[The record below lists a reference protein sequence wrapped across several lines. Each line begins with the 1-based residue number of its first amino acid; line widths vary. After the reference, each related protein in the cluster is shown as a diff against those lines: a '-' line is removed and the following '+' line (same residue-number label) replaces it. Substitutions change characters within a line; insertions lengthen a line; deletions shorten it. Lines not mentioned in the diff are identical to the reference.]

1 MSAVRDGRD
10 GGKGSDKDSDGDN
23 GGDNGGDNDKKRT
36 GRTTMTPVV
45 QLDAV
50 SREFAGTAAVRDL
63 DLTVRRGEFTALLG
77 PSGCGKTTTLRMIA
91 GFLEPTAGRIL
102 LEGEDATRLPPER
115 RNIGMVFQSYA
126 LFPHLTVEKNV
137 AFGLKM
143 RGVEDGAR
151 RIRAGEAL
159 ELVGLSHLAGRKPKQ
174 LSGGQQQRIALARA
188 IAVRPSV
195 LLLDEPLS
203 NLDARLRVQ
212 MRQELARIQKETG
225 LTAILVT
232 HDQEEALELADS
244 MVILDQG
251 TVAQQGAPREVFGA
265 PANRFVAEFLG
276 YENFVELPDGRTVTI
291 RPEHVTVVSPESTP
305 EPLTLPGGTTVDAV
319 LTSVRFR
326 GTDCVV
332 TAVSEGRTVLA
343 TSSDFEL
350 RTGRQVR
357 LHLPAAHT
365 IDLPRTKQELQTS

>member
-1 MSAVRDGRD
+1 MR
-10 GGKGSDKDSDGDN
+10 
-23 GGDNGGDNDKKRT
+23 
-36 GRTTMTPVV
+36 PVV
-45 QLDAV
+45 QLDSV
-50 SREFAGTAAVRDL
+50 SREFAGTAAVREL

-126 LFPHLTVEKNV
+126 LFPHMTVAKNV

-143 RGVEDGAR
+143 RGIPDGELR
-151 RIRAGEAL
+151 TRTGEAL

-203 NLDARLRVQ
+203 NLDARLRIQ

-251 TVAQQGAPREVFGA
+251 TVAQQGAPREVFRA

-291 RPEHVTVVSPESTP
+291 RPEHVEVLTPESTDSTP
-305 EPLTLPGGTTVDAV
+305 STDCTPSGGTTVDAV
-319 LTSVRFR
+319 LTAVRFR

-357 LHLPAAHT
+357 VHLPAAHT
-365 IDLPRTKQELQTS
+365 IDLPRTKQELPTS

>member
-1 MSAVRDGRD
+1 
-10 GGKGSDKDSDGDN
+10 
-23 GGDNGGDNDKKRT
+23 
-36 GRTTMTPVV
+36 MTPVV

-50 SREFAGTAAVRDL
+50 SREFAGTAAVREL

-137 AFGLKM
+137 AFGLRM
-143 RGVEDGAR
+143 RGIADGELR
-151 RIRAGEAL
+151 TRTGEAL

-203 NLDARLRVQ
+203 NLDARLRIQ

-225 LTAILVT
+225 ITAILVT
-232 HDQEEALELADS
+232 HDQEEALELADN

-251 TVAQQGAPREVFGA
+251 TVAQQGAPREVFGT

-291 RPEHVTVVSPESTP
+291 RPEHVEVFTPESPESP
-305 EPLTLPGGTTVDAV
+305 ESPTLPGGTTVDAV
-319 LTSVRFR
+319 LTAVRFR

-332 TAVSEGRTVLA
+332 TAVSQGRTVLA
-343 TSSDFEL
+343 TSGDFEL

-365 IDLPRTKQELQTS
+365 IDLPRTKQEQPTS

>member
-1 MSAVRDGRD
+1 
-10 GGKGSDKDSDGDN
+10 
-23 GGDNGGDNDKKRT
+23 
-36 GRTTMTPVV
+36 MTPVV

-91 GFLEPTAGRIL
+91 GFLEPTSGRIL
-102 LEGEDATRLPPER
+102 LEGEDATRLPAER

-126 LFPHLTVEKNV
+126 LFPHMSVEKNV

-143 RGVEDGAR
+143 RGVPDREL
-151 RIRAGEAL
+151 RACVGEAL
-159 ELVGLSHLAGRKPKQ
+159 ELVGLSHLSGRKPKQ

-203 NLDARLRVQ
+203 NLDARLRIQ

-232 HDQEEALELADS
+232 HDQEEALELSDN
-244 MVILDQG
+244 MVILNQG
-251 TVAQQGAPREVFGA
+251 TVAQQGAPREVFRA
-265 PANRFVAEFLG
+265 PADRFVAEFLG

-291 RPEHVTVVSPESTP
+291 RPEHVDVLTPESP
-305 EPLTLPGGTTVDAV
+305 VPAGGTTVDAD
-319 LTSVRFR
+319 LTAVRFR

-332 TAVSEGRTVLA
+332 TATSKGRTVLA
-343 TSSDFEL
+343 TTSDFAL
-350 RTGRQVR
+350 RTGQRIR
-357 LHLPAAHT
+357 LYLPAAHT
-365 IDLPRTKQELQTS
+365 IDLPRTDLPRTKQELPAP

>member
-1 MSAVRDGRD
+1 
-10 GGKGSDKDSDGDN
+10 
-23 GGDNGGDNDKKRT
+23 
-36 GRTTMTPVV
+36 MTPVV
-45 QLDAV
+45 QLVAV

-91 GFLEPTAGRIL
+91 GFLEPTSGRIL
-102 LEGEDATRLPPER
+102 LEGEDATRLPAER

-126 LFPHLTVEKNV
+126 LFPHLSVEKNV
-137 AFGLKM
+137 GFGLKM
-143 RGVEDGAR
+143 RGVPGRELR
-151 RIRAGEAL
+151 TRVGEAL
-159 ELVGLSHLAGRKPKQ
+159 ELVGLSHLSGRKPKQ

-203 NLDARLRVQ
+203 NLDARLRIQ

-232 HDQEEALELADS
+232 HDQEEALELADN
-244 MVILDQG
+244 MVILNQG
-251 TVAQQGAPREVFGA
+251 TVAQQGAPREVFRA
-265 PANRFVAEFLG
+265 PADRFVAEFLG

-291 RPEHVTVVSPESTP
+291 RPEHVDVLTPGSPAP
-305 EPLTLPGGTTVDAV
+305 AGGTTVDAD
-319 LTSVRFR
+319 LTAVRFR

-332 TAVSEGRTVLA
+332 TAASKGRTVLA
-343 TSSDFEL
+343 TTSDFEL
-350 RTGRQVR
+350 RTGQQIR

-365 IDLPRTKQELQTS
+365 IDLPPIDLPRTKQELPAP

>member
-1 MSAVRDGRD
+1 
-10 GGKGSDKDSDGDN
+10 
-23 GGDNGGDNDKKRT
+23 
-36 GRTTMTPVV
+36 MTPVV
-45 QLDAV
+45 QLEAV

-102 LEGEDATRLPPER
+102 LEGEDATRLPAER

-126 LFPHLTVEKNV
+126 LFPHMSVEKNV

-143 RGVEDGAR
+143 RGVPDRELR
-151 RIRAGEAL
+151 TRVGEAL
-159 ELVGLSHLAGRKPKQ
+159 ELVGLSHLSGRKPKQ

-203 NLDARLRVQ
+203 NLDARLRIQ

-232 HDQEEALELADS
+232 HDQEEALELADN
-244 MVILDQG
+244 MVILNQG
-251 TVAQQGAPREVFGA
+251 TVAQQGAPREVFRA
-265 PANRFVAEFLG
+265 PADRFVAEFLG

-291 RPEHVTVVSPESTP
+291 RPEHVDVLSPESP
-305 EPLTLPGGTTVDAV
+305 APAGGTTVDAD

-332 TAVSEGRTVLA
+332 TAASKGRTVLA
-343 TSSDFEL
+343 TTSDFEL
-350 RTGRQVR
+350 RTGQQIR

-365 IDLPRTKQELQTS
+365 IDLPRIDLPRTKQELPAP

>member
-1 MSAVRDGRD
+1 
-10 GGKGSDKDSDGDN
+10 
-23 GGDNGGDNDKKRT
+23 
-36 GRTTMTPVV
+36 MTPVV
-45 QLDAV
+45 QLVAV

-91 GFLEPTAGRIL
+91 GFLEPTSGRIL
-102 LEGEDATRLPPER
+102 LEGEDATRLPAER

-126 LFPHLTVEKNV
+126 LFPHLSVEKNV
-137 AFGLKM
+137 GFGLKM
-143 RGVEDGAR
+143 RGVPDRELR
-151 RIRAGEAL
+151 TRVGEAL
-159 ELVGLSHLAGRKPKQ
+159 ELVGLSHLSGRKPKQ

-203 NLDARLRVQ
+203 NLDARLRIQ

-232 HDQEEALELADS
+232 HDQEEALELADN
-244 MVILDQG
+244 MVILNQG
-251 TVAQQGAPREVFGA
+251 TVAQQGAPREVFRA
-265 PANRFVAEFLG
+265 PADRFVAEFLG

-291 RPEHVTVVSPESTP
+291 RPEHVDVLTPGSPAP
-305 EPLTLPGGTTVDAV
+305 AGGTTVDAD
-319 LTSVRFR
+319 LTAVRFR

-332 TAVSEGRTVLA
+332 TAASKGRTVLA
-343 TSSDFEL
+343 TTSDFEL
-350 RTGRQVR
+350 RTGQQIR

-365 IDLPRTKQELQTS
+365 IDLPRIDLPRTKQELPAP

>member
-1 MSAVRDGRD
+1 
-10 GGKGSDKDSDGDN
+10 
-23 GGDNGGDNDKKRT
+23 
-36 GRTTMTPVV
+36 MTPVV

-50 SREFAGTAAVRDL
+50 SREFAGTAAVREL

-91 GFLEPTAGRIL
+91 GFLEPTAGRVL

-126 LFPHLTVEKNV
+126 LFPHMTVEKNV

-143 RGVEDGAR
+143 RGIPDGELR
-151 RIRAGEAL
+151 TRTGEAL

-203 NLDARLRVQ
+203 NLDARLRIQ

-232 HDQEEALELADS
+232 HDQEEALELADN

-251 TVAQQGAPREVFGA
+251 TVAQQGAPREVFRA
-265 PANRFVAEFLG
+265 PASRFVAEFLG

-291 RPEHVTVVSPESTP
+291 RPEHVEVLSPESPTAP
-305 EPLTLPGGTTVDAV
+305 EPHTATEPPTASESHTASEPRTASGGTTVDAV
-319 LTSVRFR
+319 LTAVRFR

-332 TAVSEGRTVLA
+332 TAVSQGRTVLA

-357 LHLPAAHT
+357 LHLPSAHT
-365 IDLPRTKQELQTS
+365 IDLPRTKQELPTS